1 MKKTLSAYIIDFS
14 LIIIISVIASLVL
27 TGLRISNQ
35 IDNQVY
41 SISLTVVSAI
51 IFFIGGFFLGFK
63 VKKRGLLNGF
73 IFALI
78 YTTVALLFI
87 FLGLEKQ
94 LDVNKVI
101 DLIINNVVF
110 IVACLIGVNLAN
122 H

>member
-73 IFALI
+73 IFSLI
-78 YTTVALLFI
+78 YTTVVLLFI
-87 FLGLEKQ
+87 FFGLEKQ